1 MSAPNACVRR
11 NGEESMI
18 PASELVPGDIVL
30 LEDGSIVP
38 ADLRLIHENS
48 LAVQESALTGE
59 SVPVEKD
66 CDAALKEETPLGSR
80 VNMAYTSSIVMY
92 GNAEG
97 VVIATGMHTE
107 VGQIA
112 NLLDNQDELDTPLKK
127 KLNSVGKTLSIVGL
141 IICIVIFAIGS
152 LYKQPWIPLLMTAVS
167 LAISIIPEG
176 LPATATI
183 VMALGVQRM
192 AKQNALIRKLPA
204 VETLGMI
211 VLFCIKE
218 AVMLFMGYLAMHY
231 AKSINSA
238 KWYGKACTVVL
249 DVSMVLMVL
258 IPSISK
264 TAINI
269 AVTFCCC
276 AMVLSL
282 AMYLHFYVTLLKNTP
297 LWLEHK
303 DAWKK
308 VYKISIGCIWTVV
321 FLILLINKDRFS
333 VDEVLRYSP
342 ANPVLAAMTMMLL
355 FALKSVS
362 IVIYCGILYAA
373 DGLLFPLPVAIVLNI
388 IGTAIM
394 VTIPYFIGKRSGKEL
409 SQKILSRF
417 PKAGLIKTFRDKND
431 FMFTL
436 IVRLIGLL
444 PCDIVSL
451 YFGACQTNYPK
462 YLAACIV
469 GMLPPIIT
477 LPIIGTN
484 ASNVGSPQ
492 FIISVCVDVCCMLGS
507 LTACA
512 VIKARQNDKEGKK

>member
-1 MSAPNACVRR
+1 MKNDREKTNHKYLTVPNAMSLFRLLL
-11 NGEESMI
+11 I
-18 PASELVPGDIVL
+18 PVIVWL
-30 LEDGSIVP
+30 YCFRKSYY
-38 ADLRLIHENS
+38 A
-48 LAVQESALTGE
+48 AVAVIAISALTDILDGRIARKFHM
-59 SVPVEKD
+59 V
-66 CDAALKEETPLGSR
+66 TNLGK
-80 VNMAYTSSIVMY
+80 ILDP
-92 GNAEG
+92 
-97 VVIATGMHTE
+97 IA
-107 VGQIA
+107 
-112 NLLDNQDELDTPLKK
+112 D
-127 KLNSVGKTLSIVGL
+127 KLTQGAV
-141 IICIVIFAIGS
+141 IIC
-152 LYKQPWIPLLMTAVS
+152 LTNRYPQ
-167 LAISIIPEG
+167 
-176 LPATATI
+176 
-183 VMALGVQRM
+183 VM
-192 AKQNALIRKLPA
+192 I
-204 VETLGMI
+204 MI

-238 KWYGKACTVVL
+238 KWYGKTCTVVL
-249 DVSMVLMVL
+249 DVSMALMVL
-258 IPSISK
+258 IPSLSK

-282 AMYLHFYVTLLKNTP
+282 AMYLHFYVTLLKSTP

-308 VYKISIGCIWTVV
+308 VYKISVGCIWTVV

-492 FIISVCVDVCCMLGS
+492 FIISVCVDVCCMLSS

-512 VIKARQNDKEGKK
+512 VIKAKQNDKEGKK